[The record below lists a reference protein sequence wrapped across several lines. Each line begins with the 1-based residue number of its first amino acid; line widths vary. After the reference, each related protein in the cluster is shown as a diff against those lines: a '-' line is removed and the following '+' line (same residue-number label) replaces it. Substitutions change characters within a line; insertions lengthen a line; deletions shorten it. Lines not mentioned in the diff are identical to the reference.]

1 MQTQRDHVH
10 AYHFM
15 VDRMTSALVVGDPG
29 AFEPPA
35 RRAWFGLI
43 IGVVLAILVTGG
55 FWVYGL
61 VVPGGNKAWQDDGVI
76 LVEKETGTR
85 YVVRDEVLHPVPNQA
100 SALLLQGPGAKV
112 ETISRASLEGL
123 RRGVPLGIDGAPDP
137 VPTPG
142 DLFSRSPMLC
152 EVSRSG
158 GLTAM
163 LVTDSRKARPVGK
176 DNFLLARD
184 PGGTEWVVWRGGKQR
199 IADWSA
205 SVALGLGTAVDL
217 PSVWLDVIPDHSP
230 IGHAD
235 LAGLGSRGPEVGGR
249 RTEIGEVLAQ
259 EIGTEHRLYVVTE
272 EGLAPLTETEAAL
285 LNGRE
290 DAPPIRPVTA
300 ADVAAAP
307 RSPNSTLLSRMPDML
322 SARPID
328 PSSMLC
334 VRQSGPGGAEMALLS
349 GAPESESGVL
359 FDLPPGGGI
368 LAVAVP
374 VPEGQRN
381 PDRYLITEQGR
392 KYRIA
397 DDDAAKALGYGDVSP
412 VPVDADVLSV
422 IPSGP
427 VLTTEVPRSTGGG

>member
-10 AYHFM
+10 AYQFM

-85 YVVRDEVLHPVPNQA
+85 YVMRDDVLHPVPNQA
-100 SALLLQGPGAKV
+100 SALLLQGPGAQV
-112 ETISRASLEGL
+112 ETISRASLAGL
-123 RRGVPLGIDGAPDP
+123 RRGEPLGIDGAPDP
-137 VPTPG
+137 VPTPA
-142 DLFSRSPMLC
+142 DLLPRSPMLC
-152 EVSRSG
+152 EIGRPG
-158 GLTAM
+158 GQTAM
-163 LVTDSRKARPVGK
+163 LVTNSPKARPV
-176 DNFLLARD
+176 DQDHFLLARD
-184 PGGTEWVVWRGGKQR
+184 PEGTEWVVWRGGKQR
-199 IADWSA
+199 IADWGA

-217 PSVWLDVIPDHSP
+217 PSVWLDVIPDRAP

-249 RTEIGEVLAQ
+249 RTEIGEVLSQ
-259 EIGTEHRLYVVTE
+259 EIGSEHRLYVVTQN
-272 EGLAPLTETEAAL
+272 GLAPLTETEAAL

-290 DAPPIRPVTA
+290 EAPPIRPVTA
-300 ADVAAAP
+300 AEVAGAP
-307 RSPNSTLLSRMPDML
+307 RSSNSTLLSRMPDML

-328 PSSMLC
+328 PSNMLC
-334 VRQSGPGGAEMALLS
+334 VRQSGPGGAEMAVLS
-349 GAPESESGVL
+349 GAPEPRGGVL

-368 LAVAVP
+368 LAAEVP

-392 KYRIA
+392 KHRIA
-397 DDDAAKALGYGDVSP
+397 DDDAAKALGYGDVRP
-412 VPVDADVLSV
+412 VPVAADVLSV

-427 VLTTEVPRSTGGG
+427 VLTTAVPRSTRGG